1 MTGEPHLI
9 CDLRMHVVVD
19 VKDDTKC
26 LMHWGL
32 RDNLDIA
39 HQP

>member
-9 CDLRMHVVVD
+9 CDSRMHVAVD

-26 LMHWGL
+26 LMHRGL

>member
-26 LMHWGL
+26 LHWGL